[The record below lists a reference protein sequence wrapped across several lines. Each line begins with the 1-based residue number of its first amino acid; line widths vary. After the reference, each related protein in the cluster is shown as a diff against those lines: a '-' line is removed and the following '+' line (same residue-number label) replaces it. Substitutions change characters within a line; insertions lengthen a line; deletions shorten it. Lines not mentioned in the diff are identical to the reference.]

1 MFVIIDKI
9 ILNWGSEKLLVG
21 VVATAGVVVTVG
33 LVVTMLQRSS
43 VQHRIVVIVWL
54 INLVESMQ

>member
-1 MFVIIDKI
+1 
-9 ILNWGSEKLLVG
+9 LVG

-43 VQHRIVVIVWL
+43 VQHRIVVIV
-54 INLVESMQ
+54 